1 MKIYIAG
8 KITGLPRAKVV
19 AKFNAARRHL
29 KAQGHD
35 VFIPTVL
42 PYYKS
47 VPHEDYMHVCFGM
60 IDICDAIYLLSDWHE
75 SRGAT
80 MERLYA
86 ADTLK
91 KIIYQEEPPVE
102 RQWQASADEDYTGIF
117 SPFRRYYFIGLFNS
131 YDELKAYNGDKT
143 HNDYAF
149 VRMNDDTERPVYN
162 RYIWNAIK
170 QKWQFQY
177 SLCEPFFHENK
188 LALIEK

>member
-8 KITGLPRAKVV
+8 KITGLPRAKAV

-86 ADTLK
+86 ADTFK

-102 RQWQASADEDYTGIF
+102 RRWQAS
-117 SPFRRYYFIGLFNS
+117 
-131 YDELKAYNGDKT
+131 
-143 HNDYAF
+143 F
-149 VRMNDDTERPVYN
+149 VKMNDDTERPVYN

-177 SLCEPFFHENK
+177 SLCEPFLHEKK